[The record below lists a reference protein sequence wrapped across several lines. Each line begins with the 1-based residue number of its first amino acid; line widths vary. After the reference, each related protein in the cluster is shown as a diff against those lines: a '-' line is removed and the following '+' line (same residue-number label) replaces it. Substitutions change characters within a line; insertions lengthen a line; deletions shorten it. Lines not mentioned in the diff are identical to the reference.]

1 MKKKI
6 GIIGCGKMAYAI
18 AKGLFSA
25 SSFSQAEI
33 LVNDVD
39 KEKTEKFRSE
49 FGSKPASLSEL
60 IKESEIIIL
69 AVKPDK
75 INEVLQN
82 GTGFWQEDKLLV
94 SVAAGIKTSYIEEIC
109 RQNIPVIRVM
119 PNTPALVGEGVS
131 AISRGRFADDD
142 HVKIVKDVF
151 SSLGV
156 TVIVDEKMMDAVTA
170 ISGSGPAYFYLVI
183 EAMINAGVQIGMD
196 WETAR
201 FLVLNTLKGSAALLE
216 KSGDHPALLRE
227 AVCSPGGTTIAAVR
241 KLEENG
247 IRKAFFEAVES
258 AYKRSCE
265 LGNK

>member
-25 SSFSQAEI
+25 SSFSQTEI
-33 LVNDVD
+33 MVNDVD
-39 KEKTEKFRSE
+39 TAKAEKFYRE
-49 FGSKPASLSEL
+49 FGSQPASLPVL
-60 IKESEIIIL
+60 IEESEIIIL

-75 INEVLQN
+75 IGEVLQK
-82 GTGFWQEDKLLV
+82 GLDFWREDKLLV
-94 SVAAGIKTSYIEEIC
+94 SVAAGIKTSYIEELC
-109 RQNIPVIRVM
+109 RLKIPVIRVM
-119 PNTPALVGEGVS
+119 PNTPALIGEGVS
-131 AISRGRFADDD
+131 AICRGRFALDE
-142 HVKIVKDVF
+142 HVEVVKEVF
-151 SSLGV
+151 SFLGV

-170 ISGSGPAYFYLVI
+170 LSGSGPAYFYLVT

-196 WETAR
+196 LETAR
-201 FLVLNTLKGSAALLE
+201 LLVLNTLKGSAALLE
-216 KSGDHPALLRE
+216 KTGEHPAVLRE

-265 LGNK
+265 LGDK